1 MKAFKFKMIF
11 STVLLVTSSLFE
23 QTAMA
28 KSNPPMYYQGLN
40 VYQCERTVKD
50 LFPYFDEVN
59 KTSAQNDDRYNNER
73 IQIEAAC
80 KNNSSPYFVMCAMD
94 LIDAT
99 YVGERNPSGGQL
111 KWGDYNIEGQTLR
124 KVQTLEAVCGSA
136 KDITYQNKVSCVSD
150 LFLKGGVRMTS
161 DDPSVMTGIRL
172 CATNNKMLYKCIT
185 DRYQSRQYTGN
196 QAATSCVN
204 EFYPS
209 AQAQPVRVD
218 SKMIDAAPDEAANA
232 KAAQEARDAY
242 NREQAAKRAAEAKK
256 QQQQS
261 SSSSSKASSGDV
273 IEDLPSL

>member
-1 MKAFKFKMIF
+1 MKAFEFKMIF
-11 STVLLVTSSLFE
+11 STVVLVASSLFE
-23 QTAMA
+23 QAAMA
-28 KSNPPMYYQGLN
+28 NSNPPMYYQGLN
-40 VYQCERTVKD
+40 VYKCERTVKD
-50 LFPYFDEVN
+50 LFPYFDEKN
-59 KTSAQNDDRYNNER
+59 MTSDQNDDRYNNER
-73 IQIEAAC
+73 VQIEAAC

-99 YVGERNPSGGQL
+99 YVGERNPNGGQL
-111 KWGDYNIEGQTLR
+111 KWGDYNVEGQTLR
-124 KVQTLEAVCGSA
+124 KVKTLEAVCGSA
-136 KDITYQNKVSCVSD
+136 KDITYKNKVSCVSD
-150 LFLKGGVRMTS
+150 LFLRGGVRMTS

-218 SKMIDAAPDEAANA
+218 SKMIDAAPDEAANT

-242 NREQAAKRAAEAKK
+242 NREQAKK

-261 SSSSSKASSGDV
+261 STRTPPASSSSSSGDV